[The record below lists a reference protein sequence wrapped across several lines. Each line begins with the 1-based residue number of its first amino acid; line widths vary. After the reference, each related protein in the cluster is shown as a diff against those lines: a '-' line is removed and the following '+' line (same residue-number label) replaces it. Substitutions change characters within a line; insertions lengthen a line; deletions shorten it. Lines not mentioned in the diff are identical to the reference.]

1 MNTLNRLPLVS
12 VVIPTY
18 NYREYVGTAIRS
30 CLEQHHQPVEI
41 IVVDDGSTDQTGEM
55 VRKEFGQHVNYIHQH
70 NQGVSAARNLG
81 LSRAKGEFI
90 IFLDADDY
98 LTPDAVVLRLKP
110 LEENPDIGI
119 VITQNYTREKNSEKL
134 NYRPKLK
141 ADKISEKFYKH
152 LLLKRISFATCAA
165 LLRTDLARRFEFP
178 TQISNGEDIAYFTKV
193 LFSTRA
199 YYLAK
204 PTAVILKHTDS
215 QRNNIEKIKKQNMT
229 LVREIFDD
237 PFYGG
242 SLEPWRKDFASGRF
256 LSLSRSLFLSGDK
269 HLAREYYLE
278 GISAKP
284 ANILKLNYLTKF
296 LRCWV

>member
-1 MNTLNRLPLVS
+1 MSTLNRQLLVS
-12 VVIPTY
+12 IVIPTY

-41 IVVDDGSTDQTGEM
+41 IVVDDGSTDQTDEM
-55 VRKEFGQHVNYIHQH
+55 VRKEFGQQVDYVYQP
-70 NQGVSAARNLG
+70 NQGVSSARNLG
-81 LSRAKGEFI
+81 LSRAQGEFV

-98 LTPDAVVLRLKP
+98 LTPDAIALRLKP
-110 LEENPDIGI
+110 LEDNPDVGI
-119 VITQNYTREKNSEKL
+119 VITQNYTRERNSEKL

-141 ADKISEKFYKH
+141 RDKISEKFYKH
-152 LLLKRISFATCAA
+152 LLLKRISFATCAT

-199 YYLAK
+199 YYMAK
-204 PTAVILKHTDS
+204 PTAVILKHADS
-215 QRNNIEKIKKQNMT
+215 QRNNIEKIKKQNIS
-229 LVREIFDD
+229 LVQEIFDD

-242 SLEPWRKDFASGRF
+242 TLEPLRKEFASSRF
-256 LSLSRSLFLSGDK
+256 LSLSRSLFLSGEK
-269 HLAREYYLE
+269 RLAREYYIE

-284 ANILKLNYLTKF
+284 TNILKLNYLTKF

>member
-1 MNTLNRLPLVS
+1 MNALNRQPLVS

-30 CLEQHHQPVEI
+30 SLEQQHQPVEV
-41 IVVDDGSTDQTGEM
+41 IVVDDGSTDQTDEM
-55 VRKEFGQHVNYIHQH
+55 VRKEFGSRVEYVYQP

-81 LSRAKGEFI
+81 LARARGEFI
-90 IFLDADDY
+90 TFLDADDY
-98 LTPDAVVLRLKP
+98 LTPDAVALRLKP

-119 VITQNYTREKNSEKL
+119 VITQNYTREKDNTKL

-141 ADKISEKFYKH
+141 TDKVSEKFYKH
-152 LLLKRISFATCAA
+152 LLLKRITFATCAA

-199 YYLAK
+199 YYMAK
-204 PTAVILKHTDS
+204 PTAVILKHADS
-215 QRNNIEKIKKQNMT
+215 QRNNIEKIKKQHLS
-229 LVREIFDD
+229 LVQEIFDD
-237 PFYGG
+237 PFYSGM
-242 SLEPWRKDFASGRF
+242 LEPLRKEFASGRF
-256 LSLSRSLFLSGDK
+256 LSLSRSLFLSGEK
-269 HLAREYYLE
+269 RLAREYYLE